1 VVKSPN
7 GLFSLG
13 NEIIC
18 GSTGIQLERHYR
30 SSSSTMSIHNYRRL
44 TGLLFGAGL
53 GLTFGLTSQLTNRI
67 LLPGIPLHQPPLGP
81 LGNIV
86 LCMLCGALL
95 GVISAWPQS
104 SIHGTFIASAVSALV
119 IVVGNF
125 ALAAPSG
132 NTLVAIVLTGIFL
145 VLPFWGMLV
154 PLIAALRWGVNKLV
168 DAHDD
173 RLPIRSRITIPVLL
187 VLVIGLVGSLTHYR
201 TDARRLL
208 ILTHALLQEGQLA
221 VSADAL
227 PPALRVTEVGPFLE
241 AGRVA
246 YKLSWERERIERFRI
261 PRPGKNFDYHS
272 VVVARFKNDW
282 NLVCLY
288 ITPDIAPLCK
298 GFEELPR

>member
-1 VVKSPN
+1 
-7 GLFSLG
+7 
-13 NEIIC
+13 
-18 GSTGIQLERHYR
+18 
-30 SSSSTMSIHNYRRL
+30 MSIHNYRRL

-53 GLTFGLTSQLTNRI
+53 GLTFGITSQLTNRI

-81 LGNIV
+81 IGNIV

-173 RLPIRSRITIPVLL
+173 RLPFRSRITIPVLL
-187 VLVIGLVGSLTHYR
+187 VLVIGLVGALTHYHAN
-201 TDARRLL
+201 ARQLL
-208 ILTHALLQEGQLA
+208 ILTHALLQESQLA
-221 VSADAL
+221 GSAEAL
-227 PPALRVTEVGPFLE
+227 PPALRVPEVGAFLE
-241 AGRVA
+241 KGRDA
-246 YKLSWERERIERFRI
+246 YELSWEHQRIERFRI

-272 VVVARFKNDW
+272 VVVARFRNGW

-288 ITPDIAPLCK
+288 IAPDISPLCK
-298 GFEELPR
+298 SFEELPR